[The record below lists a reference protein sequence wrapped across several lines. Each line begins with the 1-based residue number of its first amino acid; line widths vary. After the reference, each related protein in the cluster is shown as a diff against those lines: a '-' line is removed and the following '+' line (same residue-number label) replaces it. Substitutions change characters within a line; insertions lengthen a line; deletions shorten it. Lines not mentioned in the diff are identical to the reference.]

1 MRAIIP
7 AASLLVAALSL
18 AVDVIHPSPGSSLCR
33 YGGCRFDQIF
43 AGVDAAGAG
52 RDAVAALV
60 DADPANPLVWC
71 AYAQVL
77 SVRGETQQ
85 AQSAFDHAVSL
96 GPGMSPVLMRA
107 ANFDFT
113 HGRREHGFLLSAR
126 ILSQTDAFDEIIF
139 SYLQRA
145 DAPAAA
151 PLGTAIP
158 AASRPARSWLGWLRA
173 HGSDQDLCETWAW
186 MKRNRLLDERSAGEV
201 AWTLWNRASYP
212 AAYALWTDWLGSSRA
227 GDSQRQ
233 LLANGDFRN
242 PPGESPFDWVLGSLP
257 SVAVVRANGLEVR
270 FAGTENVAFSHVRQF
285 TVVPP
290 GRYRFSA
297 EVASENLT
305 TDQCP
310 FFRIFDPANPSRL
323 NVETGAIEGTVT
335 RSWMGVE
342 FVVTR
347 GTEALAVQLER
358 RPSQRF
364 DNRISGTLHI
374 HQVSL
379 VPLPTAIA
387 LPALPAT
394 AKEE

>member
-7 AASLLVAALSL
+7 VASLLVVALSL
-18 AVDVIHPSPGSSLCR
+18 AVDVTHPAPGSSLCR

-52 RDAVAALV
+52 RDAVATLV

-77 SVRGETQQ
+77 SVHGDTQQ

-126 ILSQTDAFDEIIF
+126 ILSQTSAFDEIIF

-145 DAPAAA
+145 DVPAGML
-151 PLGTAIP
+151 LGTAIP

-173 HGSDQDLCETWAW
+173 HGSDQDLCDTWTW
-186 MKRNRLLDERSAGEV
+186 MQRNALLDEKSAGEV
-201 AWTLWNRASYP
+201 AWTLWNRASYRT
-212 AAYALWTDWLGSSRA
+212 AHTLWTSWLGTTRLLANTRFDTAPRETPFDWALGSSPA
-227 GDSQRQ
+227 
-233 LLANGDFRN
+233 
-242 PPGESPFDWVLGSLP
+242 
-257 SVAVVRANGLEVR
+257 VAVTRANGLDVR
-270 FAGTENVAFSHVRQF
+270 FSGTENVAFSGVRQF

-290 GRYRFSA
+290 GRYRLSA
-297 EVASENLT
+297 EVSSENLT
-305 TDQCP
+305 TDQGI
-310 FFRIFDPANPSRL
+310 FFRIFDPANPDRL
-323 NVETGAIEGTVT
+323 HAESAPILGTVGK
-335 RSWMGVE
+335 SWITVDLT
-342 FVVTR
+342 VS
-347 GTEALAVQLER
+347 GTEALAIQLER
-358 RPSQRF
+358 RPSERF

-379 VPLPTAIA
+379 VPLSTP
-387 LPALPAT
+387 P
-394 AKEE
+394 E

>member
-7 AASLLVAALSL
+7 VASLLVAALSL
-18 AVDVIHPSPGSSLCR
+18 AVDITHPSPGSSLCR

-43 AGVDAAGAG
+43 AGVDAAGAS

-77 SVRGETQQ
+77 SVHGETRQ
-85 AQSAFDHAVSL
+85 AQSVFDHAVSL
-96 GPGMSPVLMRA
+96 GPGMAPVLMRA

-126 ILSQTDAFDEIIF
+126 ILSQTSAFDEIIF

-145 DAPAAA
+145 DVPAGML
-151 PLGTAIP
+151 LGNAIP

-173 HGSDQDLCETWAW
+173 HGSDQDLCDTWTW
-186 MKRNRLLDERSAGEV
+186 MQRNALLDEKSAGEV
-201 AWTLWNRASYP
+201 AWTLWNRASYRT
-212 AAYALWTDWLGSSRA
+212 AYALWTDWLGLSRG
-227 GDSQRQ
+227 GDSRRQ

-242 PPGESPFDWVLGSLP
+242 PPKESPFDWALGSMP
-257 SVAVVRANGLEVR
+257 SVAVTQANGLEVR

-285 TVVPP
+285 TVAAP

-305 TDQCP
+305 TDQGP
-310 FFRIFDPANPSRL
+310 FFRIFDPANPGRL
-323 NVETGAIEGTVT
+323 NVETAAIGGTVV
-335 RSWMGVE
+335 RSWIGVE
-342 FVVTR
+342 FTVTQR
-347 GTEALAVQLER
+347 TEALAVQLER

-364 DNRISGTLHI
+364 DNRISGTLYI

-379 VPLPTAIA
+379 VPLPT
-387 LPALPAT
+387 PP
-394 AKEE
+394 E

>member
-7 AASLLVAALSL
+7 VASLLVVALSL
-18 AVDVIHPSPGSSLCR
+18 AVDLTHPAPGSSLCR

-77 SVRGETQQ
+77 SVHGDTQQ
-85 AQSAFDHAVSL
+85 VQSAFDHAVSL

-126 ILSQTDAFDEIIF
+126 ILSQTSAFDEIIF

-145 DAPAAA
+145 DVPAGML
-151 PLGTAIP
+151 LGTAIP

-173 HGSDQDLCETWAW
+173 HGSDQDLCDTWTW
-186 MKRNRLLDERSAGEV
+186 MQRNALLNEKSAGEV
-201 AWTLWNRASYP
+201 AWTLWNRASYRT
-212 AAYALWTDWLGSSRA
+212 AHTLWTSWLGTT
-227 GDSQRQ
+227 Q
-233 LLANGDFRN
+233 LLANTRFDTAPR
-242 PPGESPFDWVLGSLP
+242 ETPFDWALGSSP
-257 SVAVVRANGLEVR
+257 AVAVTRANGLDVR
-270 FAGTENVAFSHVRQF
+270 FSGTENVAFSGVRQF

-290 GRYRFSA
+290 GRYRLSA
-297 EVASENLT
+297 EVSSENLT
-305 TDQCP
+305 TDQGP
-310 FFRIFDPANPSRL
+310 FFRIFDPANPDRL
-323 NVETGAIEGTVT
+323 HAESAPILGTVGE
-335 RSWMGVE
+335 SWITMELTVS
-342 FVVTR
+342 
-347 GTEALAVQLER
+347 GTEALAIQLER
-358 RPSQRF
+358 HPSGRF

-374 HQVSL
+374 YQVSL
-379 VPLPTAIA
+379 IPL
-387 LPALPAT
+387 AT
-394 AKEE
+394 PPE

>member
-1 MRAIIP
+1 MRLVIP
-7 AASLLVAALSL
+7 IAALLIAALSVSLDLFPPSL
-18 AVDVIHPSPGSSLCR
+18 ASPLCR
-33 YGGCRFDQIF
+33 RGGCRFDQIF
-43 AGVDAAGAG
+43 PAIDAAGATPE
-52 RDAVAALV
+52 AVSILV

-71 AYAQVL
+71 TYAQVL
-77 SVRGETQQ
+77 SVHGETQQ

-113 HGRREHGFLLSAR
+113 HGRRDEAILLSSR
-126 ILSQTDAFDEIIF
+126 ILSQTSAFDEILF

-145 DAPAAA
+145 GVPVR
-151 PLGTAIP
+151 PLLGTAIP
-158 AASRPARSWLGWLRA
+158 TAPRPARAWLGWLCA

-201 AWTLWNRASYP
+201 AWTLWNRASYRT
-212 AAYALWTDWLGSSRA
+212 AYALWTDWLGTSE
-227 GDSQRQ
+227 
-233 LLANGDFRN
+233 LLANTRFDAAPR
-242 PPGESPFDWVLGSLP
+242 ETPFDWALDSSP
-257 SVAVVRANGLEVR
+257 SIAVTRANGLDVR
-270 FAGTENVAFSHVRQF
+270 FAGTENVAFSGVRQF
-285 TVVPP
+285 TVVAP

-297 EVASENLT
+297 EVSSDNLT
-305 TDQCP
+305 TDQGP

-335 RSWMGVE
+335 RSWMSVD
-342 FVVTR
+342 FKVTA

-379 VPLPTAIA
+379 A
-387 LPALPAT
+387 PAT
-394 AKEE
+394 SAP

>member
-151 PLGTAIP
+151 PLGNAIP

-186 MKRNRLLDERSAGEV
+186 MKRNRLLDEKSAGEV

-212 AAYALWTDWLGSSRA
+212 AAYALWTDWLGTT
-227 GDSQRQ
+227 Q
-233 LLANGDFRN
+233 LLANTRFDTASR
-242 PPGESPFDWVLGSLP
+242 ETPFDWTLGSSP
-257 SVAVVRANGLEVR
+257 AVAVTRANGLNVR
-270 FAGTENVAFSHVRQF
+270 FSGTENVAFSGVRQF
-285 TVVPP
+285 TFVPP
-290 GRYRFSA
+290 SRYRLSA
-297 EVASENLT
+297 EVSSDNLT
-305 TDQCP
+305 TDQGP
-310 FFRIFDPANPSRL
+310 FFRIFDPANPARL
-323 NVETGAIEGTVT
+323 NAESAPILGTAGK
-335 RSWMGVE
+335 SWITVE
-342 FVVTR
+342 FTVTR

-358 RPSQRF
+358 RPSQAF
-364 DNRISGTLHI
+364 DNRISGTLYI

-379 VPLPTAIA
+379 VPLPTAIT
-387 LPALPAT
+387 LRALPAT